1 VSWPAPADRRA
12 GEVVNKWIVIDMF
25 AKACTGTPTKT
36 VIADGVA
43 GLKQIYG

>member
-1 VSWPAPADRRA
+1 VWGPAPADRRA

-25 AKACTGTPTKT
+25 AKACTGASTKQ
-36 VIADGVA
+36 VIADAVT